1 MPGLLR
7 DPVERA
13 LASAVA
19 ALALSRGMFFAVSA
33 LYFTRGV
40 GLSPTAVGIGLTVAG
55 AVGVLASYAGGWL
68 SDRCGADRLQQ
79 WALAANGVAL
89 LGYALARDVVT
100 FVLVAACV
108 SASRGLQSTAQMTL
122 LARWYVG
129 PERVAV
135 RARLRVVMNVGIGI
149 GTLLAGLALVVD
161 TATAYRLTVVLVGAI
176 TTLGTIPLAGLR
188 RRVSGLAER
197 MDASASTEAPR
208 GPSPLKDRTYVTSTV
223 LNALLAIHFALTSVG
238 IPLWVADHTEAPTV
252 VVSALLVVNTAYVA
266 LFQVRASRG
275 TQDLRT
281 AGRSVRR
288 AGLLLLAAC
297 LLFALAGHLGAAAAT
312 GVLLLG
318 ALASS
323 AGETRGE
330 AGSWGMA
337 FELADPARAGAYQGL
352 SQTGLA
358 LALMLGPAVVTT
370 TAIDHGTLGWIAL
383 GALFALTG
391 TATALLANRAAR
403 STGAEAQ
410 PADGTN
416 GAVRTRG

>member
-1 MPGLLR
+1 MPELLH

-19 ALALSRGMFFAVSA
+19 ALSLSRGMFFAVSA

-40 GLSPTAVGIGLTVAG
+40 GLSPAAVGIGLAVAG
-55 AVGVLASYAGGWL
+55 GVGVLASYAGGWL

-89 LGYALARDVVT
+89 LGYVLARDVVT

-108 SASRGLQSTAQMTL
+108 SGSRGLQSTAQMTL
-122 LARWYVG
+122 LARWFVG

-149 GTLLAGLALVVD
+149 GTLLAGLALVAD
-161 TATAYRLTVVLVGAI
+161 TATAYRLTVALVGAI
-176 TTLGTIPLAGLR
+176 TILGTIPLAGLR

-197 MDASASTEAPR
+197 MDASAGAGAPP
-208 GPSPLKDRTYVTSTV
+208 GPSPLKDRTYVVSTV
-223 LNALLAIHFALTSVG
+223 LNALLAIHFGLTSVG

-288 AGLLLLAAC
+288 AGLLLLVAC
-297 LLFALAGHLGAAAAT
+297 LLFAIAGHLGAAAAT

-323 AGETRGE
+323 AAETRGE

-358 LALMLGPAVVTT
+358 LALMLGPAAVTT
-370 TAIDHGTLGWIAL
+370 TAIDHGTPGWIAL
-383 GALFALTG
+383 GALFAATG
-391 TATALLANRAAR
+391 AAVAVVANRAAASR
-403 STGAEAQ
+403 ARTA
-410 PADGTN
+410 GTPS
-416 GAVRTRG
+416 ASHS

>member
-1 MPGLLR
+1 MPQLLR
-7 DPVERA
+7 DPVERS
-13 LASAVA
+13 LAYAVA

-40 GLSPTAVGIGLTVAG
+40 GLSPTTVGVGLTVAG
-55 AVGVLASYAGGWL
+55 GVGVLASYAGGRL
-68 SDRCGADRLQQ
+68 SDRYGADRLQQ

-89 LGYALARDVVT
+89 LSYALARDVVS

-108 SASRGLQSTAQMTL
+108 SAARGLQSTAQMTL

-135 RARLRVVMNVGIGI
+135 RARLRVVMNVGIGV
-149 GTLLAGLALVVD
+149 GTLVAGLALVAD
-161 TATAYRLTVVLVGAI
+161 TAAVYRLTIVLVGAV
-176 TTLGTIPLAGLR
+176 TTLGTIPLIGLR
-188 RRVSGLAER
+188 KRVPGLAER
-197 MDASASTEAPR
+197 MDESAVAVGPQ
-208 GPSPLKDRTYVTSTV
+208 GPSPLRDRIYVTSTV
-223 LNALLAIHFALTSVG
+223 LNAVLAIHFGLTTVG

-252 VVSALLVVNTAYVA
+252 VVSVLLVVNTAYVA

-275 TQDLRT
+275 TQDLRR

-288 AGLLLLAAC
+288 AGLLLLGAC
-297 LLFALAGHLGAAAAT
+297 VLFAVAGRLGAAAAT
-312 GVLLLG
+312 CVLVLA

-358 LALMLGPAVVTT
+358 LAMMLGPAVVTT

-383 GALFALTG
+383 GALFAATG
-391 TATALLANRAAR
+391 IATALLANHAAN
-403 STGAEAQ
+403 Q
-410 PADGTN
+410 
-416 GAVRTRG
+416 AVELEPVPGGR

>member
-1 MPGLLR
+1 MPELLR

-13 LASAVA
+13 LACAVA
-19 ALALSRGMFFAVSA
+19 ALSLSRGMFFTVSA

-40 GLSPTAVGIGLTVAG
+40 GLSPTTVGIGLTIAG
-55 AVGVLASYAGGWL
+55 GVGVLGSYVGGWL
-68 SDRCGADRLQQ
+68 SDRYGADRLQQ
-79 WALAANGVAL
+79 WALAANGAAL
-89 LGYALARDVVT
+89 LGYALAHDVVT

-108 SASRGLQSTAQMTL
+108 SATRGLQSTAQMTL

-149 GTLLAGLALVVD
+149 GTLLAGLALLVD
-161 TATAYRLTVVLVGAI
+161 TATAYRLTVLLVGAI
-176 TTLGTIPLAGLR
+176 TILGTIPLIGMR

-197 MDASASTEAPR
+197 MDASASAEGPR
-208 GPSPLKDRTYVTSTV
+208 GPSPLRDRTYVTSTA
-223 LNALLAIHFALTSVG
+223 LNAVLAIHFGLTSVG
-238 IPLWVADHTEAPTV
+238 IPLWVADHTDAPTV

-275 TQDLRT
+275 TQDLRK

-288 AGLLLLAAC
+288 AGLLLLVAC
-297 LLFALAGHLGAAAAT
+297 ALFAVAGHLGAAAAT
-312 GVLLLG
+312 CVLLLA

-323 AGETRGE
+323 AAETRGE

-358 LALMLGPAVVTT
+358 LAQMLGPAVVTT
-370 TAIDHGTLGWIAL
+370 TALNHGTPGWLTLGT
-383 GALFALTG
+383 LFATTG
-391 TATALLANRAAR
+391 TATALLANHAAKHRA
-403 STGAEAQ
+403 
-410 PADGTN
+410 PLADLIPG
-416 GAVRTRG
+416 